1 MADSNR
7 RHWVARVGQCTS
19 VSQSP
24 KPGCERLLVT
34 EEEDAD
40 QRQLRGDYPQSFVH
54 ALLLESARR
63 LAGPG
68 S

>member
-7 RHWVARVGQCTS
+7 RHWVAGVRQRTS

-34 EEEDAD
+34 EEEDVD
-40 QRQLRGDYPQSFVH
+40 QRRLRGDYPQSFVH
-54 ALLLESARR
+54 ALLLEPARR